1 MNEAMTMENLSA
13 VFDIVMTLLS
23 IFGGAGVI
31 AASPVAKVL
40 KYAPAVKKVVDVVAM
55 NVGHAKNKD

>member
-1 MNEAMTMENLSA
+1 MENLTA
-13 VFDIVMTLLS
+13 LFDVITTLLT

-40 KYAPAVKKVVDVVAM
+40 RYAPMIKKVVDVVAM
-55 NVGHAKNKD
+55 NVGQAKNLEK